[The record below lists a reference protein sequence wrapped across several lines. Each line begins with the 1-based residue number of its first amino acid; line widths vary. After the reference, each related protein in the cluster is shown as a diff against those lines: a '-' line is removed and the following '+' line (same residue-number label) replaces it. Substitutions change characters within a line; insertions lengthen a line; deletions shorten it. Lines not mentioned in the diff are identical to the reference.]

1 MKLLIIRHG
10 PAGDRAEWEAEGRDD
25 RLRPLTVQGKKEM
38 RRVAEGLATLASQ
51 IDLLA
56 TSPLVRAV
64 QTAEIVASQFD
75 CDPVTVEALAPG
87 NDPDEVLKWLRGQRG
102 DILAVVG
109 HEPDLSTLACYLL
122 TGNRSSFLTLKKSG
136 SCLLDLGDAPGPGK
150 ARLEWLLV
158 PRVLK
163 QLAK

>member
-25 RLRPLTVQGKKEM
+25 RLRPLTSQGKKEM
-38 RRVAEGLATLASQ
+38 RRVAEGLATLVPR
-51 IDLLA
+51 IDVLA

-64 QTAEIVASQFD
+64 QTAEIVASQYD
-75 CDPVTVEALAPG
+75 CDTVTVEVLAPG
-87 NDPDEVLKWLRGQRG
+87 NDPEKVVGWLRGQRG
-102 DILAVVG
+102 DTVAVVG
-109 HEPDLSTLACYLL
+109 HEPDLSSVACYLL
-122 TGNRSSFLTLKKSG
+122 TGKPSSFLTLKKCG
-136 SCLLDLGDAPGPGK
+136 TCLLELSDPPGPGQVT
-150 ARLEWLLV
+150 LEWLLI

>member
-25 RLRPLTVQGKKEM
+25 RLRPLTLQGKKEM
-38 RRVAEGLATLASQ
+38 RRVAEGLTTLVSK

-64 QTAEIVASQFD
+64 QTAEIVASRYD
-75 CDPVTVEALAPG
+75 CESVTQEALAPG
-87 NDPDEVLKWLRGQRG
+87 KDPDELVGWLRRQRG
-102 DILAVVG
+102 ETVAVVG
-109 HEPDLSTLACYLL
+109 HDPDLNTLACYLL
-122 TGNRSSFLTLKKSG
+122 AGKPSSFLTLKKSG
-136 SCLLDLGDAPGPGK
+136 TGLLDLGDSPGPGK
-150 ARLEWLLV
+150 ATLEWLLV